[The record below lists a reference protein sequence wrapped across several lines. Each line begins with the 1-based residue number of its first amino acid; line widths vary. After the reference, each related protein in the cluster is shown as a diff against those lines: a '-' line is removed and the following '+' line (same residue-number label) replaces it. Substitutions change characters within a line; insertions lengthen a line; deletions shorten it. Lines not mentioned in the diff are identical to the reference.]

1 MYKKLKSF
9 KNEMLEKGEFS
20 NIYKG
25 VLGALKN
32 YKRSNSNLWVS
43 SLCYFSVLTLIPIL
57 AISFSIGRWL
67 GIDEFLSKQLYKN
80 SPLDESSLT
89 FLLETAQNLLE
100 NTRNG
105 VLAGVGFIFLGSV
118 VISMFSLIEKALNS
132 IWGIEQER
140 GFFKKV
146 SDYLSVF
153 LTFPLMILSMSILSG
168 SAFDLIYLSKYI
180 NIMASYVSIWVFF
193 IIFYSVMPNTKVKLV
208 PTIISSFFVSF
219 LFNQSNYIF
228 LKLQILIVA
237 YNKIYGSFSIILI
250 FLIWLKVIWFLILTG
265 AHLTYILQNTQ
276 NLIESTNVRNFNFSS
291 ESKITILI
299 AGFFV
304 KNFKLNGRGLDK
316 VQIGKYFN
324 IPIFLVEKSLKK
336 LLKLKII
343 NQIIPLKNEEN
354 VEEENIYKLAGECGD
369 LKIKILYSMLENYGT
384 NYHLEKNI
392 DSSDFE
398 KSLSEIETLLN

>member
-140 GFFKKV
+140 
-146 SDYLSVF
+146 
-153 LTFPLMILSMSILSG
+153 
-168 SAFDLIYLSKYI
+168 
-180 NIMASYVSIWVFF
+180 
-193 IIFYSVMPNTKVKLV
+193 
-208 PTIISSFFVSF
+208 
-219 LFNQSNYIF
+219 
-228 LKLQILIVA
+228 
-237 YNKIYGSFSIILI
+237 
-250 FLIWLKVIWFLILTG
+250 
-265 AHLTYILQNTQ
+265 
-276 NLIESTNVRNFNFSS
+276 
-291 ESKITILI
+291 
-299 AGFFV
+299 
-304 KNFKLNGRGLDK
+304 
-316 VQIGKYFN
+316 
-324 IPIFLVEKSLKK
+324 
-336 LLKLKII
+336 
-343 NQIIPLKNEEN
+343 
-354 VEEENIYKLAGECGD
+354 
-369 LKIKILYSMLENYGT
+369 
-384 NYHLEKNI
+384 
-392 DSSDFE
+392 
-398 KSLSEIETLLN
+398 